1 MKLIVGAQAHKSS
14 GVATCSGATPIPLT
28 KIGLSSSANTTFTD
42 TRVTD
47 GTAWSLTN
55 VAQGDVAVSS
65 DGKRGIVVSTGTNIV
80 NVGQWVDKGGS
91 IQTPANGSTV
101 AIHRLNLVRRLWI
114 KAPSTNIAAVY
125 IGLYGT
131 ADSTD
136 YPLAIGEAIEIL
148 PDGDAEWLDV
158 TKIYQ
163 LVAGGTQYLNYAQGF
178 HV

>member
-1 MKLIVGAQAHKSS
+1 
-14 GVATCSGATPIPLT
+14 
-28 KIGLSSSANTTFTD
+28 
-42 TRVTD
+42 
-47 GTAWSLTN
+47 
-55 VAQGDVAVSS
+55 
-65 DGKRGIVVSTGTNIV
+65 
-80 NVGQWVDKGGS
+80 
-91 IQTPANGSTV
+91 V